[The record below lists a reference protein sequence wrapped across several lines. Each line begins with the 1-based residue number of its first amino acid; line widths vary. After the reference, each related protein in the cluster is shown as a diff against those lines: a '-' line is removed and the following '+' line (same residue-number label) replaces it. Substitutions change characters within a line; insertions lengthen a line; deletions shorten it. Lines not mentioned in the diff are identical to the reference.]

1 MAFQL
6 DTGIYSQQKT
16 LSDYMR
22 QGEQDKLAK
31 RTAEQGIQLGDEKL
45 RQAKV
50 EKAVQYL
57 GMATPE
63 NWPSIRQQAIAEGLG
78 NEQTIPTQYDQ
89 NWIGQTRA
97 AFSDAQSNSLPAAIQ
112 EYSLYKSLGD
122 ADKEEFLKIKRA
134 QPTLNLGGS
143 YGVMNP
149 VTNQV
154 TSVAPISPKVSE
166 MPDFERDVTRAKE
179 EAKIALEAEQ
189 SLPGALA
196 KSEEILNVL
205 NQLKTHPGKSS
216 VVGAK
221 NVASGAL
228 TSLIP
233 FYQKD
238 DVTGIAKPI
247 AGTEAAGFNELLR
260 QARGQ
265 QFLQAFESLKGGGAI
280 TQIEGDKATSAI
292 SRISAAQSEKEFDS
306 AVDDLASIV
315 MAGANR
321 AKQKAAKYGSP
332 VNLTGTT
339 ERTVVKTQVSPSTGK
354 RKVTYSDGTEEI
366 IDAQ

>member
-45 RQAKV
+45 RQAKI

-89 NWIGQTRA
+89 NWIGQTRQ
-97 AFSDAQSNSLPAAIQ
+97 AFSSAQSNSLPAAIQ
-112 EYSLYKSLGD
+112 EYSFYKSLGD
-122 ADKEEFLKIKRA
+122 ADKKDFINVKRT
-134 QPTLNLGGS
+134 QQTLNLGGS

-154 TSVAPISPKVSE
+154 TPIANVTPKPQD
-166 MPDFERDVTRAKE
+166 MPDFKRDVIRAE
-179 EAKIALEAEQ
+179 EEEKAKLEAEQ
-189 SLPGALA
+189 NLSSAQA
-196 KSEEILNVL
+196 KAAQILDVL
-205 NQLKTHPGKSS
+205 GQIKSHPGKTS

-221 NVASGAL
+221 NLASGAL

-233 FYQKD
+233 FYEKD

-265 QFLQAFESLKGGGAI
+265 QFLQAFESLKGGGQI
-280 TQIEGDKATSAI
+280 TQIEGEKATSAM
-292 SRISAAQSEKEFDS
+292 SRMSAAQSEEEFDK
-306 AVDDLASIV
+306 AVDEVIGVVKSGLQ
-315 MAGANR
+315 R
-321 AKQKAAKYGSP
+321 AEQKAGQYGSP

-339 ERTVVKTQVSPSTGK
+339 ERTELKRQYSPS
-354 RKVTYSDGTEEI
+354 RKQTKITYSDGTEEI
-366 IDAQ
+366 IDGQ